1 MSLQLI
7 DTHSHIY
14 DPQFDAD
21 RDEAVARARAAGV
34 GRILLPAVD
43 AESYGSMF
51 ALARQYPELC
61 RPMMGLHPTSLN
73 DNPRWR

>member
-21 RDEAVARARAAGV
+21 RDEAVAR
-34 GRILLPAVD
+34 PAPL
-43 AESYGSMF
+43 G
-51 ALARQYPELC
+51 
-61 RPMMGLHPTSLN
+61 
-73 DNPRWR
+73 

>member
-21 RDEAVARARAAGV
+21 RDEAVARG
-34 GRILLPAVD
+34 PAPL
-43 AESYGSMF
+43 G
-51 ALARQYPELC
+51 
-61 RPMMGLHPTSLN
+61 
-73 DNPRWR
+73 

>member
-21 RDEAVARARAAGV
+21 RDEAVARARAAG
-34 GRILLPAVD
+34 
-43 AESYGSMF
+43 
-51 ALARQYPELC
+51 
-61 RPMMGLHPTSLN
+61 
-73 DNPRWR
+73 